1 MPNNTSVYLSDD
13 LIAAI
18 SASGRSIP
26 DLIRAGLETAP
37 GERESGA
44 SEGEDEPRE
53 QEPREQEVWL
63 AGVVAELINKL
74 NDGYVLMPRKQ

>member
-26 DLIRAGLETAP
+26 DLIRAGLETGP
-37 GERESGA
+37 GEQ
-44 SEGEDEPRE
+44 EDGPGK
-53 QEPREQEVWL
+53 QEDDQREQEVWL

-74 NDGYVLMPRKQ
+74 NDGYVLVPRKQ

>member
-1 MPNNTSVYLSDD
+1 MPNNTSVYLPDD

-26 DLIRAGLETAP
+26 DLIRAGLATGP
-37 GERESGA
+37 GEQ
-44 SEGEDEPRE
+44 EDEQRE
-53 QEPREQEVWL
+53 QEAWL

-74 NDGYVLMPRKQ
+74 NDGYVLVPRK

>member
-1 MPNNTSVYLSDD
+1 MTNNTSVYLPDD

-26 DLIRAGLETAP
+26 DLIRAGLAT
-37 GERESGA
+37 
-44 SEGEDEPRE
+44 EPSE
-53 QEPREQEVWL
+53 QEDQREQEVWL

-74 NDGYVLMPRKQ
+74 NNGYVLVPRK

>member
-1 MPNNTSVYLSDD
+1 MPNNTSVYLPDD

-26 DLIRAGLETAP
+26 DLIRAGLATEP
-37 GERESGA
+37 GEQ
-44 SEGEDEPRE
+44 EDE
-53 QEPREQEVWL
+53 REQEVWL

-74 NDGYVLMPRKQ
+74 NDGYVLVPRK